1 MCLSS
6 HCLHIPRTRNIRNG
20 ENQLLLGTIN
30 PHKAVSTQT
39 ISRWLVHV
47 LSLTG
52 IDKSTFNGHSTNAT
66 SRYLE
71 KAMGVSAKLIL
82 KRSHWY
88 YFSTF
93 EKHRKD
99 IINQIDRLSTRSS
112 VRNATVL

>member
-6 HCLHIPRTRNIRNG
+6 HCLHTPRTQNIRNG

-30 PHKAVSTQT
+30 PHKALSTQT
-39 ISRWLVHV
+39 ISRWLAHV
-47 LSLTG
+47 LSLAG

-88 YFSTF
+88 YYSTF
-93 EKHRKD
+93 QKHRKD
-99 IINQIDRLSTRSS
+99 IIRSNRSS
-112 VRNATVL
+112 FNKE

>member
-47 LSLTG
+47 LSL

-88 YFSTF
+88 YYSTF